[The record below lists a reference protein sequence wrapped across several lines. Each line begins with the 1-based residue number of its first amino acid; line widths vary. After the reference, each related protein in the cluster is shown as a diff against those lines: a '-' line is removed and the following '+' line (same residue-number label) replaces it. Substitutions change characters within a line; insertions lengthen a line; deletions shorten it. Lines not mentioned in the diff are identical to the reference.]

1 MMKANRLMLGAAA
14 LSLFLVYPFQSVR
27 AQQTDCDDVIVKT
40 TLTDFGGSGVTGTAI
55 LCVGEDGASA
65 QIKAENVNAGHL
77 FTVWFFYMDS
87 QFSATS
93 GPGRFDS
100 AMSEHDKV
108 RFRGRVGG
116 LAASSGATVRLRI
129 LDHGT
134 PSSDNTVRATNVLTP
149 TGGTRI
155 ADAVFSIP

>member
-1 MMKANRLMLGAAA
+1 MKKANRLMLGAAV
-14 LSLFLVYPFQSVR
+14 LSLFLVYPFQSAR
-27 AQQTDCDDVIVKT
+27 AEETDGDDVILKT

-55 LCVGEDGASA
+55 LSVGEDGASA
-65 QIKAENVNAGHL
+65 QIKAKNVNVGHL
-77 FTVWFFYMDS
+77 FTVWFFYTDS

-100 AMSEHDKV
+100 ALSEQDKV
-108 RFRGRVGG
+108 RFRGHVGG

-134 PSSDNTVRATNVLTP
+134 PSSDNADRATNVLTP

-155 ADAVFSIP
+155 ADAVFTIP